1 MLVSRCSTQDIR
13 SGLDVKKIISSII
26 GEDVYNTWFCD
37 FTYDCSHRTISAC
50 APNRSV
56 ETWVVDR
63 YFDTLSRTLESDYN
77 LSIVIKSK
85 NTNKDVIL
93 QKKTLQCELSLKP
106 SFDISSKFITDSG
119 NSAVLNIMKNIVENR
134 NNAVLSGKIIH
145 IFGNS
150 GVGKTFIMKLCH
162 ESSMNSCYIN
172 AKDFMYRYVS
182 SVRSNQGI
190 DVFASQFLSCDI
202 FMIDDIDFLLTK
214 KSTWSTVLNII
225 DNLCDA
231 GKIVVISS
239 KQKLNTMNKE
249 FIGNISSAIPLLIP
263 DSSFDLCKSFV
274 EKFTQENDIMINEKI
289 IDVIIKKSNLNM
301 RSLSSIMAQI
311 KVQKES
317 NFEFLSDINSCD
329 SSYKGRK
336 IDYNDIQSAVSQYFS
351 IPVDML
357 KLKTRHKKISTARH
371 ISIYLIKEITYMKNI
386 DIAKIFNCKS
396 HAVVTNTVS
405 FINEN
410 ISQNKEIF
418 DAISSI
424 KSHLRLNH

>member
-13 SGLDVKKIISSII
+13 SGLDVKKIISSIL
-26 GEDVYNTWFCD
+26 GDDVYNTWFCD
-37 FTYDCSHRTISAC
+37 FKYDILCGTINAC

-63 YFDTLSRTLESDYN
+63 YFDTLSKKLKSDYN
-77 LSIVIKSK
+77 LSIFIKSK

-93 QKKTLQCELSLKP
+93 HKKPLQCELGLKV
-106 SFDISSKFITDSG
+106 SSDISSKFITDSG

-150 GVGKTFIMKLCH
+150 GVGKTFIMKLCNDA
-162 ESSMNSCYIN
+162 SVNSCYIN
-172 AKDFMYRYVS
+172 AKDFMYKYVS

-190 DVFASQFLSCDI
+190 DVFASQFFACDI
-202 FMIDDIDFLLTK
+202 LMIDDIDFLLTK
-214 KSTWSTVLNII
+214 KSTWSTILNII

-239 KQKLNTMNKE
+239 KQRFSNADKE
-249 FIGNISSAIPLLIP
+249 LIGNISSAIPLLIP

-274 EKFTQENDIMINEKI
+274 ERFNHENDIKISDQMIDI
-289 IDVIIKKSNLNM
+289 IIKKSNLNIKN
-301 RSLSSIMAQI
+301 LSSIMAQI

-317 NFEFLSDINSCD
+317 SFDFLLDTDLFNNDVDKNKI
-329 SSYKGRK
+329 SYM
-336 IDYNDIQSAVSQYFS
+336 DIQNAVSHYFS

-357 KLKTRHKKISTARH
+357 NLKTRHKKISTARH
-371 ISIYLIKEITYMKNI
+371 ISIYLIKEMTYMKNI

-396 HAVVTNTVS
+396 HAVVTNTIS

-418 DAISSI
+418 DAISNI

>member
-1 MLVSRCSTQDIR
+1 MLVSRCATQDIR
-13 SGLDVKKIISSII
+13 SVLDVRKIISNIL

-37 FTYDCSHRTISAC
+37 FKYDCSSDTINAC

-56 ETWVVDR
+56 ETWVIDR
-63 YFDTLSRTLESDYN
+63 YFDTLSRVLKSEYN
-77 LSIVIKSK
+77 LSIAIKSK
-85 NTNKDVIL
+85 GTNKEVISD
-93 QKKTLQCELSLKP
+93 KKHLQCELELGV
-106 SFDISSKFITDSG
+106 SFDIASKFITDKG
-119 NSAVLNIMKNIVENR
+119 NSAVLNVMKNVIENHK
-134 NNAVLSGKIIH
+134 NTVLSGKIIH

-162 ESSMNSCYIN
+162 DASINSCYIN
-172 AKDFMYRYVS
+172 AKDFMYKYVS

-190 DVFASQFLSCDI
+190 DIFTSQFLGCDI

-239 KQKLNTMNKE
+239 KQRFNSSKE

-263 DSSFDLCKSFV
+263 DSSFDLCRSFV
-274 EKFTQENDIMINEKI
+274 NKFSIENDVSINDKMI
-289 IDVIIKKSNLNM
+289 DLVIKKSNLNM
-301 RSLSSIMAQI
+301 RNLSSIMAQI
-311 KVQKES
+311 KVHNES
-317 NFEFLSDINSCD
+317 NLDFLSEIDSCNDIYNKS
-329 SSYKGRK
+329 K
-336 IDYNDIQSAVSQYFS
+336 IDHNQIQDAVSRYFS
-351 IPVDML
+351 IPIDML
-357 KLKTRHKKISTARH
+357 KLKTRHKKICIARH
-371 ISIYLIKEITYMKNI
+371 VSIYLIKEMTYMKNSE
-386 DIAKIFNCKS
+386 IANLFNCKS
-396 HAVVTNTVS
+396 HAIVTNTVS

-424 KSHLRLNH
+424 KSHLKLMH